1 LKEERSEGL
10 RLFSNVQNKQPRKGV
25 GRFFMELQIGKTI
38 PIEYE
43 WVVQA
48 YQKVR
53 QGGKAS
59 GIDNES
65 WTDFEKQTDR
75 NLYVIWN
82 RLASGSYYPQPLR
95 EVEIPKKDGRKRKL
109 GIPTLRDR
117 IAQQVVKEY
126 MEARIDKTFH
136 KNSYGYRPLKST
148 HQAIEEVRQNC
159 YKQDWVIDM
168 DISSFF
174 DEIDH
179 ELMLRA
185 VSHVMEEKWVKMY
198 IERWLKMPVQQSD
211 GSLKQKQGKGTP
223 QGGVISPLLAN
234 LYLHFTL
241 DAWLSK
247 HYRSVSFVRYADDI
261 IIHCKSK
268 EEAEEVLKAVKE
280 RLAEVKLRIKEEK
293 TAIIYCKDYR
303 RKEKQEKVKFDF
315 LGFSYQPRGRK
326 SKVDG
331 KLFMAFTAEIS
342 QTSQKK
348 IKGEI
353 RSAKIWSYTQI
364 EISEIAKH
372 FNPKIRGWINY
383 YGIYSK
389 RSLRN
394 VMMIIERK
402 LMKWIS
408 KKYKINGYRKTVKK
422 LKMIKQGNPKLFY
435 HWQIGLC

>member
-1 LKEERSEGL
+1 M
-10 RLFSNVQNKQPRKGV
+10 
-25 GRFFMELQIGKTI
+25 GRFLMKLQIGKTI
-38 PIEYE
+38 PIEYQ
-43 WVVQA
+43 WVEKA

-53 QGGKAS
+53 RGGKAC

-65 WTDFEKQTDR
+65 WTDFEKQTER

-82 RLASGSYYPQPLR
+82 RLASGSYYPQALR
-95 EVEIPKKDGRKRKL
+95 ELEIPKKDGKKRKL

-126 MEARIDKTFH
+126 MEERIDKIFH
-136 KNSYGYRPLKST
+136 KNSYGYRPLKSA

-168 DISSFF
+168 DISNFF

-179 ELMLRA
+179 ELMLKA
-185 VSHVMEEKWVKMY
+185 VSHVMEEKWVKLY
-198 IERWLKMPVQQSD
+198 IERWLQMPIQQSD

-241 DAWLSK
+241 DVWLTK
-247 HYRSVSFVRYADDI
+247 HYPAVSFVRYADDI
-261 IIHCKSK
+261 IIHCNSK

-280 RLAEVKLRIKEEK
+280 RLAEVKLQIKEEK

-303 RKEKQEKVKFDF
+303 RKEKQEKVKFEF

-326 SKVDG
+326 SKIDG

-342 QTSQKK
+342 KTSQKK
-348 IKGEI
+348 IGDVI
-353 RSAKIWSYTQI
+353 RSAKIWRYTQI
-364 EISEIAKH
+364 EISEIAKD

-383 YGIYSK
+383 YGKYSK
-389 RSLRN
+389 RSLRSL
-394 VMMIIERK
+394 MMRIEMK
-402 LMKWIS
+402 LIRWIG
-408 KKYKINGYRKTVKK
+408 KKYKIGYRKSVKR
-422 LKMIKQGNPKLFY
+422 LTMIKQETPKLFN
-435 HWQIGLC
+435 HWQIGYC

>member
-1 LKEERSEGL
+1 
-10 RLFSNVQNKQPRKGV
+10 
-25 GRFFMELQIGKTI
+25 MELQIGKTI

-43 WVVQA
+43 WVVA
-48 YQKVR
+48 ACQKVR
-53 QGGKAS
+53 RGGKAS

-65 WTDFEKQTDR
+65 WTGFEKQTDR

-95 EVEIPKKDGRKRKL
+95 EVEIPKKDGKKRKL

-126 MEARIDKTFH
+126 MEARIDKIFH
-136 KNSYGYRPLKST
+136 KNSYGYRPLKSA

-168 DISSFF
+168 DISNFF

-179 ELMLRA
+179 ELMLKA
-185 VSHVMEEKWVKMY
+185 VSHVMEEKWVKLY
-198 IERWLKMPVQQSD
+198 IERWLQMPIQQSD
-211 GSLKQKQGKGTP
+211 GTLKQKQGKGTP

-241 DAWLSK
+241 DVWLTK
-247 HYRSVSFVRYADDI
+247 HYPAVSFVRYADDI
-261 IIHCKSK
+261 IIHCNSK
-268 EEAEEVLKAVKE
+268 AEAEEVLRAVKE
-280 RLAEVKLRIKEEK
+280 RLAEVKLQIKEEK

-326 SKVDG
+326 SKIDG

-342 QTSQKK
+342 QSSQKK
-348 IKGEI
+348 IREVI
-353 RSAKIWSYTQI
+353 RSAKIWRYTQI
-364 EISEIAKH
+364 EISDIAND

-389 RSLRN
+389 RSLRR
-394 VMMIIERK
+394 VMMRIELK
-402 LMKWIS
+402 LMQWIS
-408 KKYKINGYRKTVKK
+408 KKYKIGYRKTVKK
-422 LKMIKQGNPKLFY
+422 LALIKQENPKLFY
-435 HWQIGLC
+435 HWQIGYW